1 MWLMKEYRNK
11 EVRDLMLLLL
21 SLFLLWCTPV
31 FHNICS
37 VDDQN
42 NFSTLLT
49 ILESTTISAV
59 LSCASILCD
68 CLISSALKDKL
79 VGLFFIPRSGET
91 IFSDIKNRQIKDS
104 RFRTSD
110 ALSLY
115 ADIMQKLPNKKA
127 ARREIENAEWY
138 QIYQRYQEKGPVI
151 QSQRDYLM
159 CRDLFIE
166 TLFFL
171 IVYILSV
178 HIFPS
183 AVCFSLKFLIVLFI
197 LSIAFNI
204 CTHLKMSRFVTTV
217 IAVDIAAQLSDKK
230 AL

>member
-21 SLFLLWCTPV
+21 SLFWLWCTPV

-79 VGLFFIPRSGET
+79 VGLFFMPRSGET
-91 IFSDIKNRQIKDS
+91 IFSDIKG
-104 RFRTSD
+104 
-110 ALSLY
+110 
-115 ADIMQKLPNKKA
+115 KLKTRAFVLLMHSPFIQVLCKNSQMKK
-127 ARREIENAEWY
+127 RRV
-138 QIYQRYQEKGPVI
+138 EK
-151 QSQRDYLM
+151 
-159 CRDLFIE
+159 
-166 TLFFL
+166 
-171 IVYILSV
+171 
-178 HIFPS
+178 
-183 AVCFSLKFLIVLFI
+183 
-197 LSIAFNI
+197 
-204 CTHLKMSRFVTTV
+204 LKMRNGIRYTSGIRKRGQLFKASV
-217 IAVDIAAQLSDKK
+217 II
-230 AL
+230 

>member
-21 SLFLLWCTPV
+21 SLFWLWCTPV

-79 VGLFFIPRSGET
+79 VGLFFMPRSGET
-91 IFSDIKNRQIKDS
+91 IFSDIKNGQIKDS
-104 RFRTSD
+104 RFRTPD
-110 ALSLY
+110 A
-115 ADIMQKLPNKKA
+115 
-127 ARREIENAEWY
+127 
-138 QIYQRYQEKGPVI
+138 
-151 QSQRDYLM
+151 
-159 CRDLFIE
+159 
-166 TLFFL
+166 
-171 IVYILSV
+171 ILVS
-178 HIFPS
+178 
-183 AVCFSLKFLIVLFI
+183 
-197 LSIAFNI
+197 
-204 CTHLKMSRFVTTV
+204 
-217 IAVDIAAQLSDKK
+217 
-230 AL
+230 